1 MGGIAVNLRHLP
13 PVHSPLDL
21 GAVASGVRA
30 MLRNGSGAAHSLGG
44 AIRSRWAPDGF
55 ALTDS
60 GTSALALALRVAAR
74 TTGAPAALPAYG
86 CYDLATAV
94 DAAGVAFT
102 LYDVDPA
109 SLQPDLDSV
118 RRTVAAG
125 AGSVVA
131 VHLFGVPVDLAALRE
146 AAGAG
151 AILVE
156 DAAQGAGI
164 QHLGRPAGAH
174 GDLGILSFG
183 RGKGMTGG
191 GGGALLLNGA
201 HLGDGFAQVV
211 EGLAAGGR
219 GSPGQVLALLA
230 QWGLARPWLYALPAS
245 LPWLRLGDT
254 IYREPHQAAQI
265 SAFSAAVVGRTLR
278 LGHREALTRRRNVSR
293 ITAALGGRA
302 GVTPVGR
309 VPPGWE
315 PGWLRMP
322 VLAGRVVR
330 DRLGD
335 LRRHGVYPGYPLPL
349 SRLGGFG
356 ARDVAGGRALPGAE
370 RLASELVT
378 LSVHSRVTSGDI
390 ERVVAALKGGEG

>member
-1 MGGIAVNLRHLP
+1 MGGVFVKLRHLP
-13 PVHSPLDL
+13 PAHSPLDL
-21 GAVASGVRA
+21 GAIASGVRE
-30 MLRNGSGAAHSLGG
+30 MLRNGSGAAHALGG
-44 AIRSRWAPDGF
+44 TIRSRWAPEGF

-74 TTGAPAALPAYG
+74 TAKAPVALPAYG
-86 CYDLATAV
+86 CYDIATAV
-94 DAAGVAFT
+94 DASGVAFT
-102 LYDVDPA
+102 LYDVDPG

-118 RRTVAAG
+118 RRAVAGG

-146 AAGAG
+146 AAGVG
-151 AILVE
+151 TVVIE

-191 GGGALLLNGA
+191 GGGGLLLNGA
-201 HLGDGFAQVV
+201 HLGDAFAELV
-211 EGLAAGGR
+211 ENLPAGGR
-219 GSPGQVLALLA
+219 GRPGQVLALFA
-230 QWGLARPWLYALPAS
+230 QWGLARPWLYGLPAS

-254 IYREPHQAAQI
+254 IYQEPHPAARI

-278 LGHREALTRRRNVSR
+278 LGHREAVTRRQNVSR
-293 ITAALGGRA
+293 ITEALGGRS

-322 VLAGRVVR
+322 VLASGGVTS
-330 DRLGD
+330 RLGA
-335 LRRHGVYPGYPLPL
+335 LRRHGIYPGYPLPL

-370 RLASELVT
+370 RLARELVT

-390 ERVVAALKGGEG
+390 ARVVAALKHDEG

>member
-1 MGGIAVNLRHLP
+1 MNLRHLP

-21 GAVASGVRA
+21 GAIASGMRA
-30 MLRNGSGAAHSLGG
+30 MLRNGSAAAHALGG
-44 AIRSRWAPDGF
+44 AIRSRWAPERF

-74 TTGAPAALPAYG
+74 TTGAPPALPAYG

-102 LYDVDPA
+102 LYDVDPG

-131 VHLFGVPVDLAALRE
+131 VHLFGVPVDLSALRE

-151 AILVE
+151 TILIE

-164 QHLGRPAGAH
+164 QHLGRPAGAQ

-191 GGGALLLNGA
+191 GGGALLLNDPG
-201 HLGDGFAQVV
+201 LSGGFTEVV
-211 EGLAAGGR
+211 EPLAAGGR
-219 GSPGQVLALLA
+219 GSPAEVLALLA
-230 QWGLARPWLYALPAS
+230 QWGLARPWLYGLPAS

-254 IYREPHQAAQI
+254 IYREPHPATGI
-265 SAFSAAVVGRTLR
+265 SAFSAGVVGRTLR
-278 LGHREALTRRRNVSR
+278 LGHREVMARRRNVSR
-293 ITAALGGRA
+293 ITEALGWTS

-309 VPPGWE
+309 VPQGWE
-315 PGWLRMP
+315 PGWLRLP
-322 VLAGRVVR
+322 VLAGGGVRGRV
-330 DRLGD
+330 GE
-335 LRRHGVYPGYPLPL
+335 LRRFGVYPGYPLPL

-378 LSVHSRVTSGDI
+378 LSVHSRVTSRDI
-390 ERVVAALKGGEG
+390 ERVAAALKGGVG